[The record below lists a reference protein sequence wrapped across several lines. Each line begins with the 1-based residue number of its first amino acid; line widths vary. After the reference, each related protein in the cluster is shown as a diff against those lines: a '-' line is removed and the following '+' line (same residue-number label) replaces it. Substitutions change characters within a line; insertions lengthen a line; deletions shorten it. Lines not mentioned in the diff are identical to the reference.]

1 MNSQKVFSFHILTF
15 HLKFHIQNCLYL
27 GGLVFSIYSY
37 AIFLANAIHDYQDE
51 KPNHEKG
58 AIDTQSKD
66 LINTTLTFLY
76 FLGFIQ
82 FISIFCPPLT
92 YDIVYPIFYFFV
104 ILINFCAVSY
114 IVFLY
119 IQLQYIFYLDSIKDI
134 PVSLIRRKTFAWKF
148 FLTILSL
155 IVNLQFPYDEPF
167 EATTFHLLTKGRKY
181 KG

>member
-92 YDIVYPIFYFFV
+92 YDIVYPISYLFV
-104 ILINFCAVSY
+104 ILINFCVVSY

-119 IQLQYIFYLDSIKDI
+119 IQLQYVFYLDSIKDI
-134 PVSLIRRKTFAWKF
+134 PVPSIRMKTFAWKF

-167 EATTFHLLTKGRKY
+167 EATTFHLLTKGRAY